1 MYFRLFFVVFLG
13 FLACLGF
20 TQEVAEYLVLDESPL
35 PVGTLIEAIT
45 ELIKNWKGL
54 QGIGTASAIVSLLTV
69 FLKTEPLFSILNRM
83 GASGPWVR
91 RLAVLLFSQISGALI
106 SIGAGG
112 SVWDSILTG
121 LIVQGG
127 AVAIYEHLK
136 PFFKK
141 KA

>member
-1 MYFRLFFVVFLG
+1 MRIRLIFVLFLG
-13 FLACLGF
+13 FLACLGVA
-20 TQEVAEYLVLDESPL
+20 QEVGEYLILDETPL

-54 QGIGTASAIVSLLTV
+54 QGIGTASAIVSLLTLS
-69 FLKTEPLFSILNRM
+69 LKTEPLFSILNRM
-83 GASGPWVR
+83 GASGPWIR
-91 RLAVLLFSQISGALI
+91 RLAVLVFSQISGALI
-106 SIGAGG
+106 AIGAGG
-112 SVWDSILTG
+112 SVWESILTG